1 MFQIS
6 KKNRKFEKTCLDEN
20 SNLNVM
26 RNRTSAE
33 RNSAPPTFG
42 MESIDFRK
50 FGGRNL
56 GARLLATTSEAPT
69 SLENYSPQQWNHRTF
84 HLCCCGFRIPCGSK
98 KRPHQTR
105 QNPQKQQ
112 QHLEMR
118 NRHAQIN
125 GGEGGE
131 SGVGGEGNTKKQYKR
146 IAEHDPFPFSPDPP
160 SPPICAQERG
170 NDKTDIFKKLGRC
183 LRKTI
188 AKPTQNQNATTE
200 PTKAV
205 QKDEIQSKNCL
216 R

>member
-1 MFQIS
+1 
-6 KKNRKFEKTCLDEN
+6 
-20 SNLNVM
+20 M
-26 RNRTSAE
+26 RNRIPAE

-56 GARLLATTSEAPT
+56 CARLLATTSEAPT
-69 SLENYSPQQWNHRTF
+69 NLENYSPQQWNHRTF

-118 NRHAQIN
+118 NQHSQIN
-125 GGEGGE
+125 GGRGVKGEGG
-131 SGVGGEGNTKKQYKR
+131 GGHKKAIQT
-146 IAEHDPFPFSPDPP
+146 HCDTQQFSVLTPP
-160 SPPICAQERG
+160 SSPPICAQERR
-170 NDKTDIFKKLGRC
+170 NNETVIFKKQGRR

-188 AKPTQNQNATTE
+188 ANPHQSQNPTTE
-200 PTKAV
+200 PTKAI
-205 QKDEIQSKNCL
+205 QKDEIQLKNCL